1 MERSFMD
8 LLRGA
13 ACFIA
18 PPEETERGP
27 EAGVRGASPGVWVR
41 RTGGG
46 MYAYIE
52 RGLSVYRG
60 GSIPYSHFVCLLVC
74 LFVCLSV
81 RRILNCIF
89 LNRRNLNLYRSYLNC
104 IFI

>member
-1 MERSFMD
+1 MD

-52 RGLSVYRG
+52 GGLSVYRG
-60 GSIPYSHFVCLLVC
+60 GLSPIAILAVCA
-74 LFVCLSV
+74 
-81 RRILNCIF
+81 RRILICTFYVEGI
-89 LNRRNLNLYRSYLNC
+89 
-104 IFI
+104 